1 MRLTCFVACLFIV
14 STCSPQSND
23 PAHPQGRIVGSVVND
38 LNEPVASAILCTSI
52 VRTNTANTTCGAD
65 KVDKQGHFDISVPL
79 ETNRVFAQ
87 NPDVGLQPPSRPME
101 EGIRVELT
109 ESKPVAEVTLQI
121 GPRPA
126 EIDLSVTDKATG
138 KPIRSFKVRW
148 IRLDDAPASFI
159 QSTKS
164 PVFVPPNVDVL
175 LMVQAHGYKSWFF
188 TDLTSPS
195 HPVLNLSS
203 GDQRTVTAELE
214 PD

>member
-1 MRLTCFVACLFIV
+1 MRLTFLVACLFIV
-14 STCSPQSND
+14 STCSSQSND

-38 LNEPVASAILCTSI
+38 LNEPIGSAILCTSI
-52 VRTNTANTTCGAD
+52 VRTNSANTSCGQKA
-65 KVDKQGHFDISVPL
+65 DKQGHFDINVPL

-87 NPDVGLQPPSRPME
+87 KADAGYQQQNRPVE
-101 EGIRVELT
+101 QGVRVELT
-109 ESKPVAEVTLQI
+109 ESKPVAEVTVQI

-138 KPIRSFKVRW
+138 KPIGSFKVRW
-148 IRLDDAPASFI
+148 IRIDDEPAGFVE
-159 QSTKS
+159 STKN

-175 LMVQAHGYKSWFF
+175 LIVQARGYKRWFY

-195 HPVLNLSS
+195 HPVLNVSS
-203 GDQRTVTAELE
+203 GDQRTVAAELE